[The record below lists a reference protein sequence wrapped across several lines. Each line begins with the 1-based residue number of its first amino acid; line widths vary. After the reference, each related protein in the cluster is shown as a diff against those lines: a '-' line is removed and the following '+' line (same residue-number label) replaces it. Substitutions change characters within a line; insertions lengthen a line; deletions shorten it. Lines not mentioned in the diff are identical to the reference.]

1 MSMPQFLKKNF
12 KYLGV
17 AFTSDRRQDEEV
29 DTRIGKADA
38 AMQALHYLVVVIQ
51 ELSKKAK
58 LSIFNTIFVPIL
70 TNSH

>member
-1 MSMPQFLKKNF
+1 MSVPQFWKKNL

-17 AFTSDRRQDEEV
+17 AFTSDGRQVEEV
-29 DTRIGKADA
+29 DTRIGKAGA
-38 AMQALHYLVVVIQ
+38 AMQALHYLIV
-51 ELSKKAK
+51 K